1 MFKHYFEGIQNV
13 EVYPIISL
21 LIFFAF
27 FVGLFLWISGLS
39 KRHIN
44 DMKNLPLEEDEEV
57 IGKINKEINEL
68 NLHKN

>member
-1 MFKHYFEGIQNV
+1 MFKHYFEGIQNI

-39 KRHIN
+39 KGHISE
-44 DMKNLPLEEDEEV
+44 MRNLPLEDDEEV
-57 IGKINKEINEL
+57 IATINKEIDEL